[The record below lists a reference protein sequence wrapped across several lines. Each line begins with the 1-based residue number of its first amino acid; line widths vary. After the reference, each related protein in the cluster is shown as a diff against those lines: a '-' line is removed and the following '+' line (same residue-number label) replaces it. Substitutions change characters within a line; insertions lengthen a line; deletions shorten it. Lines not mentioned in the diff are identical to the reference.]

1 MSTSAPH
8 HSPESRHGRP
18 LAGLRVV
25 ELTHWMAGPLAG
37 GLLADWGADVIRVEP
52 PGGDPMR
59 AIFAQLGARVDAPN
73 GGFVAANRGKRSV
86 QLEIKSTA
94 DREVFDRL
102 LETADV
108 FITNLRPDALERLDL
123 APAAV
128 CARHPRLVV
137 CSVTA
142 YGLNGPD
149 RDRAGYDLAG
159 FFART
164 GIAHEITTEGSAPAA
179 LMQGIGDSF
188 TAMTAT
194 AGILAALQERHRTGR
209 GRSVEASLLR
219 SGMWAMA
226 GELGAQAMGGKPR
239 PPYPREDCRTPLY
252 NSYRT
257 SDGRWFYLVGVQAKR
272 VLPAVLA
279 AIGRSDLL
287 ADDRFATAR
296 ALAAN
301 RKTVIPI
308 LDAAF
313 GAETLAYWAKKFDE
327 HNVVWAPVQTP
338 AEVMDDRQAEAIG
351 AWVRVAGDDGTAV
364 RSVEAPIR
372 FDGRDRGQAARPPRC
387 GEHTEAV
394 MQELGYG
401 PEDIQR
407 VLQGAAHG
415 AGKGSTRRA

>member
-1 MSTSAPH
+1 MTRSAPAV
-8 HSPESRHGRP
+8 SPDSRQPGL
-18 LAGLRVV
+18 LAGIRVV

-37 GLLADWGADVIRVEP
+37 GLLADWGADVVRVEP

-59 AIFAQLGARVDAPN
+59 AIFAQLGARSDAPN
-73 GGFVAANRGKRSV
+73 GGFVAANRGKRSIR
-86 QLEIKSTA
+86 LEIKSAA
-94 DREVFDRL
+94 DRAVFDRL
-102 LETADV
+102 LESADV
-108 FITNLRPDALERLDL
+108 FLTNLRPDALERLDL
-123 APAAV
+123 APATV
-128 CARHPRLVV
+128 CARYPRLVV

-142 YGLNGPD
+142 YGLSGPD

-164 GIAHEITTEGSAPAA
+164 GIAHEITTDGAAPAA

-209 GRSVEASLLR
+209 GRAVEASLLR

-257 SDGRWFYLVGVQAKR
+257 ADGRWFFLVGVQAR
-272 VLPAVLA
+272 RMLPAVLA
-279 AIGRSDLL
+279 AIDRGDLL
-287 ADDRFATAR
+287 SDERFATAR
-296 ALAAN
+296 AITAN
-301 RKTVIPI
+301 RSTFIPI

-313 GAETLAYWAKKFDE
+313 GAHPLAYWARKFDE
-327 HNVVWAPVQTP
+327 HGVVWAPVQTP
-338 AEVMDDRQAEAIG
+338 AEVVQDRQAEVIG
-351 AWVRVAGDDGTAV
+351 AWVEVRGEDGSSV

-372 FDGRDRGQAARPPRC
+372 FDGRDRGHATRPPHC
-387 GEHTEAV
+387 GEHTETV
-394 MQELGYG
+394 MRELGFG
-401 PEDIQR
+401 EEEIRR
-407 VLQGAAHG
+407 VVSGATGDG
-415 AGKGSTRRA
+415 AKGNA